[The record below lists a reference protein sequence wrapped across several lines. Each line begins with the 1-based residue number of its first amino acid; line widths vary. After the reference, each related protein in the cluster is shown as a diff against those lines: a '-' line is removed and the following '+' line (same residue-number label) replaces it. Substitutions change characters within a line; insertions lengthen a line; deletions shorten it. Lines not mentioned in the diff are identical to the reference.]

1 MTTEQ
6 KQVME
11 WNQKAGNICPD
22 KPTIPDLETRKICAK
37 LILEEALE
45 TISGLGVNV
54 MASDGHGLFDA
65 SIIDFFRFEEP
76 HYNADLTEVADGLA
90 DLMVVTLGCASR
102 CGIDLEP
109 VFAEVM
115 RANESKWWTSSEVG
129 YSGLPGFTFTVIS
142 DGLFAAKDSAGKIRK
157 SPHYKPPEIEPIL
170 EAQTQMGIAREGM
183 VKFQNA
189 LGELGK

>member
-11 WNQKAGNICPD
+11 WNQKAGNNCPD

-76 HYNADLTEVADGLA
+76 HYNADLTETADGLA
-90 DLMVVTLGCASR
+90 DLLVVTLGCASR

-109 VFAEVM
+109 VFTEVM
-115 RANESKWWTSSEVG
+115 KSNSSKWWTAEEKGHGRYG
-129 YSGLPGFTFTVIS
+129 YSFTPVG

-170 EAQTQMGIAREGM
+170 ENQTQMGIAREGM